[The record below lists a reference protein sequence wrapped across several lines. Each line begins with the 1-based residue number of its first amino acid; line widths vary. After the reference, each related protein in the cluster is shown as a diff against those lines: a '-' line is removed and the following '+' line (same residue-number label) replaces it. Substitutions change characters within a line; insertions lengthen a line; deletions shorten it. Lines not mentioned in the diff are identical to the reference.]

1 MPRKN
6 IITFSFGRGEFSAE
20 AVPLKRKSIYG
31 ERKIIA
37 LDKENHECKR
47 ILYDESDMTL
57 FPKKTIGTCR
67 LNEEG
72 KIYSKA
78 PDESKT
84 GSEYRRDEKDW
95 YIFEELTEDSLFL
108 EPIEAQEVYT
118 LQGYDVLTVVRL
130 IGERIFQYKCGD
142 LLFQRNGTVFLVKRK
157 RGLGYGTYAEKN
169 TDYQPDD
176 EPIVS
181 DINSVDDIDFDMF

>member
-6 IITFSFGRGEFSAE
+6 IITFSFGRGKFSAE

-118 LQGYDVLTVVRL
+118 LQGYDVLTVVRV
-130 IGERIFQYKCGD
+130 IGERIFRYKCGD

-157 RGLGYGTYAEKN
+157 RGQEGGTYAEKN